1 MKTKITALALVAVA
15 ALALAPK
22 PAQAGDK
29 EVALIGGF
37 IGGLIV
43 GTAINHDNRG
53 YAPPV
58 ETVVVH
64 NRGYDYGRDR
74 HYAPPPPRG
83 YWKEVTVRRWVPDTW
98 EYRYDYG
105 RRVRIFVPGHYILD
119 RQRVWVAYDRH
130 HDHHRHGPRR
140 W

>member
-1 MKTKITALALVAVA
+1 MKTKITALALVAVS

-43 GTAINHDNRG
+43 GTAINNDHRG

-64 NRGYDYGRDR
+64 DRGYGYGR
-74 HYAPPPPRG
+74 HHAPPPPRG

-98 EYRYDYG
+98 EYRYEYG
-105 RRVRIFVPGHYILD
+105 RRVRVYVPGHYVID
-119 RQRVWVAYDRH
+119 RDRVWVAYDSPRYG
-130 HDHHRHGPRR
+130 RGHGPRR